1 MFLLLSI
8 LGLKNTRFYKDEFFI
23 PKSQEKENKKIK
35 YLVLFTHVFLAPC
48 THTTCKYSLT

>member
-23 PKSQEKENKKIK
+23 PKSQEKENKK
-35 YLVLFTHVFLAPC
+35 
-48 THTTCKYSLT
+48 